1 MRLWKKISLFFLVL
15 IFLSQI
21 PFAHRRYKIGKLNAV
36 IQQLKS
42 ERLQPESHDAFVE
55 YTGVLHVHSF
65 LGGHSTGSFQEIIAA
80 AEANQ
85 LNFVVMTEHPAQDFD
100 TAEMTLKG
108 WHGGVLFINGNEIST
123 EAGERLLVIP
133 GNESKNRGLADEKRP
148 GALSIVAYPEQFKS
162 WDSADYE
169 GVEVYNVFPDAR
181 KTSSVVLFFDGLW
194 SFRKYPDLLFA
205 TFYSRPSENLGR
217 WDEAIAKRK
226 AKVVA
231 VAGNDAHSNLGLAL
245 IDSSGKTL
253 LGVKLDPYERSFRL
267 VRVHTLIPD
276 GVPFD
281 PASLLASL
289 SAGHCFI
296 GFDLF
301 ADTTGFRFT
310 GSNRNQSVIQGDTI
324 AIDGGVRLAV
334 STPVPTIV
342 TLIKDGRTVDQ
353 GIRGRE
359 AVFTVTESGVYR
371 VEVYLQQLP
380 RPFNAQPWIISNP
393 IYVGSEVR

>member
-80 AEANQ
+80 AKANQ
-85 LNFVVMTEHPAQDFD
+85 LNFVVMTEHPDQDFD

-123 EAGERLLVIP
+123 DAGERLLVIP
-133 GNESKNRGLADEKRP
+133 GNESKNRGLADEKPR
-148 GALSIVAYPEQFKS
+148 GALSIVAYPELFKS
-162 WDSADYE
+162 WDSAGYE

-194 SFRKYPDLLFA
+194 SFREYPDLLFA
-205 TFYSRPSENLGR
+205 TFYSKPSANLRR

-267 VRVHTLIPD
+267 VRVHILIPD

-281 PASLLASL
+281 AASLLAAL

-296 GFDLF
+296 GFDLL
-301 ADTTGFRFT
+301 ADAAGFRFT

-342 TLIKDGRTVDQ
+342 TLLKDGRTVDQ

-359 AVFTVTESGVYR
+359 AVFNVTESGVYR